1 MQAQQIIHSA
11 NLTNEERHFEFKQNQ
26 NKLIAEQAETC
37 ADSCLQLDLASLQQ
51 PAE

>member
-11 NLTNEERHFEFKQNQ
+11 KFTNEERNFEFRQNQ

-37 ADSCLQLDLASLQQ
+37 AESCLQLDQVNL
-51 PAE
+51 